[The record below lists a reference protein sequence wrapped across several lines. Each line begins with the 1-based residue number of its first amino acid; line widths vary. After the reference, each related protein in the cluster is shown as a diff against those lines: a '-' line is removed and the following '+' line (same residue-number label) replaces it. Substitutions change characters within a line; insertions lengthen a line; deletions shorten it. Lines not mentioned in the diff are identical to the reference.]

1 MPGWLGARAGW
12 LRGAGWRTGAE
23 LTTSLQR
30 PPANDCQIEQE
41 PGGGRLPAARPPPG
55 DYPGP
60 RRRCAG
66 GGPCGLVGG
75 SRTHRPVDLVRVPP
89 PVLHAAGRPL
99 FTATCTTNRAAINRR
114 RTAGP
119 KVCTYG
125 VHAAPRGLASPFTKA
140 PESRRPVMEEESEA
154 VRSTKNVGGRG
165 LRANV
170 CGERAGG
177 FPLSVCG
184 QRLPRVQRAAP
195 HREPVGDFY
204 LQKNR
209 AWWVRHIRKYRGDER
224 ASDTPPA
231 AQHSR
236 WPLLGLS

>member
-1 MPGWLGARAGW
+1 
-12 LRGAGWRTGAE
+12 
-23 LTTSLQR
+23 
-30 PPANDCQIEQE
+30 
-41 PGGGRLPAARPPPG
+41 
-55 DYPGP
+55 
-60 RRRCAG
+60 
-66 GGPCGLVGG
+66 
-75 SRTHRPVDLVRVPP
+75 
-89 PVLHAAGRPL
+89 
-99 FTATCTTNRAAINRR
+99 
-114 RTAGP
+114 
-119 KVCTYG
+119 
-125 VHAAPRGLASPFTKA
+125 
-140 PESRRPVMEEESEA
+140 MEEESEA

>member
-1 MPGWLGARAGW
+1 MAWWVDHALID
-12 LRGAGWRTGAE
+12 L
-23 LTTSLQR
+23 
-30 PPANDCQIEQE
+30 
-41 PGGGRLPAARPPPG
+41 
-55 DYPGP
+55 
-60 RRRCAG
+60 
-66 GGPCGLVGG
+66 
-75 SRTHRPVDLVRVPP
+75 VDLVRVPP

-209 AWWVRHIRKYRGDER
+209 AWWVRHIRKCRGDER

-236 WPLLGLS
+236 